1 MNWTHQSSGDL
12 NEIELPLGS
21 RLAVLWR
28 RNELREIRGDGND
41 NLLENSNK
49 TADPVCVPK
58 AIPKTS

>member
-1 MNWTHQSSGDL
+1 MNWTHESSGDL

-49 TADPVCVPK
+49 TTDSVCAP
-58 AIPKTS
+58 